1 VSAGLEITVR
11 RHLAAQ
17 LADWVL
23 PAVPVKASLLVNSSF
38 QVTVSPG
45 RLCIAGTSSQVS
57 VFAETAAVVTD
68 GEGTVYIPAR
78 KLKALL
84 DKAEDGDVTV
94 TVKDRAAV
102 VRAANASWTLGLPA
116 PDSYAG
122 LPDLSG
128 AEWRPYG
135 RKELHAALSAVRH
148 AVGADAGRPQFTQVR
163 IYGHGGK
170 MYASAADSGQSAR
183 ALLPGFPFPLQV
195 PGPVLGDLLK
205 LLAKSEADE
214 VEVADLPG
222 AAVFRAAPV
231 TIAAA
236 KTPAEPASVED
247 GYLAGAASN
256 GQKLTVGRDDLL
268 KALGRVKVSSNA
280 LTSAVA
286 LVLDAGGTPLTLV
299 ARDDDRNSAEEPVPA
314 KWDGQREL
322 LVVSAG
328 HLTAM
333 LGAYPGEE
341 CTFAVGKARGRLLP
355 PLLLEDEDGTVT
367 FTCPPM
373 IPRSMGY

>member
-1 VSAGLEITVR
+1 VSAALEFTVR
-11 RHLAAQ
+11 RHLLAQ

-23 PAVPVKASLLVNSSF
+23 PAVPASASLLVNSSF
-38 QVTVSPG
+38 QVTVSHAG
-45 RLCIAGTSSQVS
+45 LCLAGTSSQVS
-57 VFAETAAVVTD
+57 IFAATEAVVAG

-78 KLKALL
+78 KLKGLL

-94 TVKDRAAV
+94 TVRDRAAV
-102 VRAANASWTLGLPA
+102 VRAGSASWTLSLPA

-148 AVGADAGRPQFTQVR
+148 AAGTDAGRPQFTQVR
-163 IYGHGGK
+163 VYESGGRT
-170 MYASAADSGQSAR
+170 YASAADSSQSAR

-195 PGPVLGDLLK
+195 PGPVLGDLMK

-214 VEVADLPG
+214 AEVADLQH
-222 AAVFRAAPV
+222 AAVFRAPPV

-236 KTPAEPASVED
+236 KTPAEPADVEA
-247 GYLAGAASN
+247 GYLAGARSN
-256 GQKLTVGRDDLL
+256 GQKLTVGREDLAR
-268 KALGRVKVSSNA
+268 ALGRVKVSSSA
-280 LTSAVA
+280 KTSAVA
-286 LVLDAGGTPLTLV
+286 LVLDAGPVPLTVV

-314 KWDGQREL
+314 TWDGEREL
-322 LVVSAG
+322 VVVSAV
-328 HLTAM
+328 HLASM
-333 LGAYPGEE
+333 LSAYPGEE

-355 PLLLEDEDGTVT
+355 PLLLEDKAGTVA
-367 FTCPPM
+367 FTCPPL